1 MTPCRVL
8 VDPPASGAWNMAV
21 DEALLE
27 QTRITDVPVF
37 RLYGWEEATLSL
49 GYFQPSAAAE
59 PFFRLPLVRRLSGG
73 GAIVHH
79 HEITYSLCLP
89 PGHSLAAKPNR
100 LYRKVHEGLAGAL
113 GTLGVTLDRRGML
126 PNSPEQRPDGPFLCF
141 LRQSPDNLMLD
152 GSKVVGSAQRRRRG
166 ALLQHGS
173 VILATSPHA
182 PDVIGLQELAGV
194 AFPFSTAREL
204 FVQAVLRS
212 LGLHAEPA
220 SMEEPERELA
230 AHLASSKYSSRRWNC
245 RR

>member
-8 VDPPASGAWNMAV
+8 VNPPESGAWNMAV
-21 DEALLE
+21 DEVLLE
-27 QTRITDVPVF
+27 RTRVTDVPVF
-37 RLYGWEEATLSL
+37 RLYGWEEATISL

-59 PFFRLPLVRRLSGG
+59 PFCRLPLVRRLSGG

-89 PGHSLAAKPNR
+89 LGHSLAAKPNR
-100 LYRKVHEGLAGAL
+100 LYRQVHAGLAGAL
-113 GTLGVTLDRRGML
+113 GTLGVTLDLRGML
-126 PNSPEQRPDGPFLCF
+126 PDAPEQRPDEPFLCF
-141 LRQSPDNLMLD
+141 LRQNPDDLVLD
-152 GSKVVGSAQRRRRG
+152 GAKVVGSAQRRRRG

-182 PDVIGLQELAGV
+182 PDVVGIQELAGI
-194 AFPFSTAREL
+194 AFSFSTAKDM

-220 SMEEPERELA
+220 SIEEPERELA
-230 AHLASSKYSSRRWNC
+230 ASLASSKYSSRHWNC
-245 RR
+245 CR